1 MREIDTL
8 EFLLIKDDSSVHQNV
23 TKICVSLVVKP
34 MPFFLTNSQK
44 DLAIHAMYLMV
55 SAERFCVLEGLVVEC

>member
-44 DLAIHAMYLMV
+44 DLAIHAMY
-55 SAERFCVLEGLVVEC
+55 